1 MLNQYGKHHTGGR
14 MRTIKQIFDA
24 LAEADI
30 DAELVEVF
38 DEDNCIWIRVTDVE
52 TNQNDDGE

>member
-1 MLNQYGKHHTGGR
+1 